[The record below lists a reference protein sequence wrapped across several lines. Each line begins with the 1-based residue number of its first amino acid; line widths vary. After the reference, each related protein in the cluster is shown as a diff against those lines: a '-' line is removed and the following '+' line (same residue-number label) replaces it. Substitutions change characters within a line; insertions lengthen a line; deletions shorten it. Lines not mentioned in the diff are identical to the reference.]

1 MPVPWQETAKSPREL
16 KDIQTLQPSSRLD
29 AKIESDKAR
38 DWLEVSLDEGG
49 VKKSGSHLTTLRDS
63 TSGIETEVSIM
74 NKKVTRM
81 ASLDDTIDV

>member
-38 DWLEVSLDEGG
+38 DWLDASLKG
-49 VKKSGSHLTTLRDS
+49 VKKNGSRLTSLRDS
-63 TSGIETEVSIM
+63 ADGIESQVSIM

-81 ASLDDTIDV
+81 AEVETSTDV